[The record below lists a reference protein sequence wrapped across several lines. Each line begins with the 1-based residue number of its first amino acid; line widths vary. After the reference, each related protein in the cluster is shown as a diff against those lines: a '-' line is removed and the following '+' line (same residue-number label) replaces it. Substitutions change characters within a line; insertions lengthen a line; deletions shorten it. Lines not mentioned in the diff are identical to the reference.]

1 MKIAIESNDGQT
13 IKSPFIPTKGY
24 VVYDVK
30 DSGIVGTEYRESSST
45 GIKTTGQKVSAPLQI
60 RSLLNDCSA
69 IISRGMDRGSLDVL
83 KQEGKDVFITFKTS
97 AKDAVRLYM
106 REQFINNKFAH
117 YSS

>member
-13 IKSPFIPTKGY
+13 IKSPFIPTRGY

-30 DSGIVGTEYRESSST
+30 DSGIVGTEYRESNSKE
-45 GIKTTGQKVSAPLQI
+45 IKSFGQKASAPTYI
-60 RSLLNDCSA
+60 SSLLNDCST

-97 AKDAVRLYM
+97 AKDAVRLYI

-117 YSS
+117 

>member
-13 IKSPFIPTKGY
+13 IKSPFIPTRGY

-30 DSGIVGTEYRESSST
+30 DSGIVATEYRESNST
-45 GIKTTGQKVSAPLQI
+45 ELKPTGQKVNVPTHI

-83 KQEGKDVFITFKTS
+83 KQDGKDVFITFKTS
-97 AKDAVRLYM
+97 ARDAVRLYM
-106 REQFINNKFAH
+106 REQFINSKFAH
-117 YSS
+117 